1 MTTPELDK
9 RSNCPAELCRSPT
22 KAAGRICQHPDWSL
36 IKKTTLRWHVARPMI
51 TDSLEAQH
59 SHLTMLLPSS
69 CPSRI
74 RQLRQLCKQIC
85 QLAFANTSRSPS
97 QRVTNDEDAVC
108 SSQPGG
114 VGERKPKG
122 KRILQEKD
130 RQMYALVREGA
141 QLP

>member
-1 MTTPELDK
+1 
-9 RSNCPAELCRSPT
+9 
-22 KAAGRICQHPDWSL
+22 
-36 IKKTTLRWHVARPMI
+36 
-51 TDSLEAQH
+51 
-59 SHLTMLLPSS
+59 MLLPSS

-130 RQMYALVREGA
+130 RQMYALAREGA
-141 QLP
+141 QLPLIVLANGRQSSWRVKKNDKRVE

>member
-1 MTTPELDK
+1 MSLINKGSGTNLSTSRLVTHQE
-9 RSNCPAELCRSPT
+9 NHTQMACRS
-22 KAAGRICQHPDWSL
+22 
-36 IKKTTLRWHVARPMI
+36 
-51 TDSLEAQH
+51 
-59 SHLTMLLPSS
+59 
-69 CPSRI
+69 

-108 SSQPGG
+108 SSQPGE
-114 VGERKPKG
+114 VRERKPKG

-130 RQMYALVREGA
+130 RQMYALAREGA

>member
-1 MTTPELDK
+1 MF
-9 RSNCPAELCRSPT
+9 
-22 KAAGRICQHPDWSL
+22 
-36 IKKTTLRWHVARPMI
+36 
-51 TDSLEAQH
+51 TDSLEAQQ
-59 SHLTMLLPSS
+59 SHLTMLLPS

-74 RQLRQLCKQIC
+74 RQLRQLRQLCKQIC

-114 VGERKPKG
+114 VGERNPKG

-130 RQMYALVREGA
+130 RQVYALAREGA